1 MMRQFGLRAGA
12 WMLAGAFT
20 AMLTVACAVTSSGVT
35 PGKGPGQE
43 IATMRLRGDALARDR
58 GVLTYSMLT
67 SMPVQ
72 QTTSFDVEVTDV
84 GKGPE
89 RSAFA
94 QESQGWFV
102 APQDVPAGGFV
113 SVQSLCSGGLTCVPR
128 FSSTRQAVTGP
139 GRSATWRWDVAAR
152 SPGEGRILLVVT
164 SYGRRAKIVLRETS
178 VLVRVAVQSSP
189 LYVLRKYLD
198 AHQEVVL
205 LLVCGVLGAAG
216 ALGAA
221 LALVRKVGRGDARTT
236 SPGADMSQADTE
248 PMGTT
253 PDRPMPPIPLPA
265 GRPVLG
271 RRALLWLLPIDAAAG
286 GLALLIVSSGTS
298 ASPGLAAIA
307 GAAVVVA
314 LPLYFLPVIIAYLR
328 PAPDR
333 ASVVIVSILL
343 GWTYVGWVIALALAV
358 RDRRPA
364 IMVLTQPG
372 SAHPR
377 TVANRIPAPR
387 EEPDELRAG
396 QGALS

>member
-1 MMRQFGLRAGA
+1 MMRQFGLRAGT
-12 WMLAGAFT
+12 WMLAGAVT
-20 AMLTVACAVTSSGVT
+20 AMLTVACAVTSSGAT
-35 PGKGPGQE
+35 PGSGPGKE
-43 IATMRLRGDALARDR
+43 IATMRLRGDAPARDR

-67 SMPVQ
+67 SLPVQ

-94 QESQGWFV
+94 QESQGWYV

-113 SVQSLCSGGLTCVPR
+113 SVRSICSGGLTCVPR

-178 VLVRVAVQSSP
+178 VLVRVAVRSSP

-198 AHQEVVL
+198 AHQEVVV
-205 LLVCGVLGAAG
+205 LLVCGVLAAAG
-216 ALGAA
+216 ALGVVLALLRKAGRRHA
-221 LALVRKVGRGDARTT
+221 LAT

-248 PMGTT
+248 PLGMT
-253 PDRPMPPIPLPA
+253 PDRPMPPIALPA
-265 GRPVLG
+265 ARPVLG
-271 RRALLWLLPIDAAAG
+271 RKALLWLFPIDAAAG
-286 GLALLIVSSGTS
+286 GLAILIVSSGTS
-298 ASPGLAAIA
+298 ASLGLAAIA
-307 GAAVVVA
+307 GAVVVVA

-333 ASVVIVSILL
+333 ASVVVVSILL

-377 TVANRIPAPR
+377 TVANRIPVPR
-387 EEPDELRAG
+387 EDPDEPRAG
-396 QGALS
+396 QGALP

>member
-1 MMRQFGLRAGA
+1 MMRQFGLRAGT
-12 WMLAGAFT
+12 WMLVGAFM
-20 AMLTVACAVTSSGVT
+20 AMLTAACGATSHEAT
-35 PGKGPGQE
+35 PSTGPGDE
-43 IATMRLRGDALARDR
+43 IATMRLRGDARALDR

-67 SMPVQ
+67 SLRVQ
-72 QTTSFDVEVTDV
+72 QTTSLDVEVTDV

-94 QESQGWFV
+94 PESHGWYV

-113 SVQSLCSGGLTCVPR
+113 SVQSICSGGLTCVPR

-152 SPGEGRILLVVT
+152 SPGEARILLIAT

-189 LYVLRKYLD
+189 LYVLKKFFH
-198 AHQEVVL
+198 AHQEVVVL
-205 LLVCGVLGAAG
+205 LLCGVLAVAG

-221 LALVRKVGRGDARTT
+221 LALLRKVGRGIARAT
-236 SPGADMSQADTE
+236 SPGADMSQADTA
-248 PMGTT
+248 PLGTT
-253 PDRPMPPIPLPA
+253 PDRPMPIALPTA
-265 GRPVLG
+265 RPVLG
-271 RRALLWLLPIDAAAG
+271 RKALLWLLPIDAAAG
-286 GLALLIVSSGTS
+286 GLAILIVSSSTS
-298 ASPGLAAIA
+298 ASLGLAAIA
-307 GAAVVVA
+307 AAVVVVT
-314 LPLYFLPVIIAYLR
+314 LPLYVLPVIIAYLR

-333 ASVVIVSILL
+333 ASVVIVSMFL

-372 SAHPR
+372 TAHPR
-377 TVANRIPAPR
+377 TVPNRAPVPPVPARPVSGR
-387 EEPDELRAG
+387 GRG
-396 QGALS
+396 R

>member
-1 MMRQFGLRAGA
+1 MMRQFGLRAGT
-12 WMLAGAFT
+12 WVLAGAFT
-20 AMLTVACAVTSSGVT
+20 AMLTVACAATSHGATSS
-35 PGKGPGQE
+35 KGPGKE
-43 IATMRLRGDALARDR
+43 IAAMRLRDDAPARDR
-58 GVLTYSMLT
+58 GVLSYRMLA
-67 SMPVQ
+67 SLQVQ

-94 QESQGWFV
+94 QESHGWFV

-113 SVQSLCSGGLTCVPR
+113 SVQSICSGGLTCVPR

-152 SPGEGRILLVVT
+152 SPGQGRILLIAT
-164 SYGRRAKIVLRETS
+164 SYGRRARIVLRETS

-189 LYVLRKYLD
+189 LYGLKKFFG
-198 AHQEVVL
+198 AHQEVIVL
-205 LLVCGVLGAAG
+205 VVCAVLAAVG

-221 LALVRKVGRGDARTT
+221 LALLRKVGRGNGRATA
-236 SPGADMSQADTE
+236 PGADISEADTE
-248 PMGTT
+248 PFGTT
-253 PDRPMPPIPLPA
+253 SDRPMPIALPA
-265 GRPVLG
+265 ARSVLG
-271 RRALLWLLPIDAAAG
+271 RKALLWLFPIDAAAG
-286 GLALLIVSSGTS
+286 GLAILIVSLGTS
-298 ASPGLAAIA
+298 ASLGLAAM
-307 GAAVVVA
+307 AAPIVVVL

-372 SAHPR
+372 NAHPR
-377 TVANRIPAPR
+377 TVANPVPIPR
-387 EEPDELRAG
+387 EEPDASRAG
-396 QGALS
+396 ERALS

>member
-1 MMRQFGLRAGA
+1 MMRQFGLRAGT

-20 AMLTVACAVTSSGVT
+20 AMLTVACAVTSHGAT
-35 PGKGPGQE
+35 PGGGPGKE
-43 IATMRLRGDALARDR
+43 IATMRLRGDAPARDR

-67 SMPVQ
+67 SLPVQ

-89 RSAFA
+89 RKAFA
-94 QESQGWFV
+94 QESHGWFV

-113 SVQSLCSGGLTCVPR
+113 SVQSICSGGVTCVPR
-128 FSSTRQAVTGP
+128 FSSTRQAVAGP

-152 SPGEGRILLVVT
+152 SPGEGRILLIVT

-178 VLVRVAVQSSP
+178 VLVRVAVRSSP

-198 AHQEVVL
+198 AHQAVVVI
-205 LLVCGVLGAAG
+205 LVCGVLAAAG

-221 LALVRKVGRGDARTT
+221 LALLRKVGRGDALAT

-248 PMGTT
+248 PLGTA
-253 PDRPMPPIPLPA
+253 PDRPMPPIALPA
-265 GRPVLG
+265 ARPVLG
-271 RRALLWLLPIDAAAG
+271 RKALLWLLPIDAAAG
-286 GLALLIVSSGTS
+286 GLAILIVSGGTS
-298 ASPGLAAIA
+298 ASPGLAAIV
-307 GAAVVVA
+307 GAVVVAA

-377 TVANRIPAPR
+377 TVANRIPGPR
-387 EEPDELRAG
+387 EEPHVSR
-396 QGALS
+396 

>member
-1 MMRQFGLRAGA
+1 MRQFGLRAGT

-20 AMLTVACAVTSSGVT
+20 AMLTVACAVTSSGAT
-35 PGKGPGQE
+35 PGRGPGNE
-43 IATMRLRGDALARDR
+43 IATMRLRGDTPARDR

-67 SMPVQ
+67 SLPAQ

-94 QESQGWFV
+94 QQSHGWFV

-113 SVQSLCSGGLTCVPR
+113 SVQSICSGGLTCVPR
-128 FSSTRQAVTGP
+128 SSSTRQAVTAP

-152 SPGEGRILLVVT
+152 SPGEGRILLIVT

-178 VLVRVAVQSSP
+178 VLVRVAVRSSP

-198 AHQEVVL
+198 AHQEVVV
-205 LLVCGVLGAAG
+205 LLVCGILAAAG

-221 LALVRKVGRGDARTT
+221 LVLLRRVGRRDALAT

-248 PMGTT
+248 PLGTT
-253 PDRPMPPIPLPA
+253 PDRPMPPIALPA
-265 GRPVLG
+265 TRPVLG

-286 GLALLIVSSGTS
+286 GLAILIVSSGTS
-298 ASPGLAAIA
+298 ASPGLAAVV
-307 GAAVVVA
+307 GAVVVVA

-372 SAHPR
+372 STHPS
-377 TVANRIPAPR
+377 TVVNRVPAPR
-387 EEPDELRAG
+387 EEPDVSRAG
-396 QGALS
+396 QGAMS